1 MSANT
6 VENSN
11 EKSAKY
17 DRQLR
22 LWGNHGQLSLEKSRI
37 CLLNA
42 TAVGTETLKS
52 LVLPGIGF
60 FTIIDDNKVTEEDVS
75 SNFFV
80 AADSIGQ
87 SRAKVARDLL
97 CEMNSD
103 VIGDYLEEVT
113 NLVFMCVVLFL
124 ISIWIRDS

>member
-6 VENSN
+6 AIESTN

-52 LVLPGIGF
+52 LVLPGIGY
-60 FTIIDDNKVTEEDVS
+60 FTIIDENKIGEEDIA

-80 AADSIGQ
+80 TVESFGQ

-103 VIGDYLEEVT
+103 VIGDYLEEVIIHI
-113 NLVFMCVVLFL
+113 FGPC
-124 ISIWIRDS
+124 SIKKKII